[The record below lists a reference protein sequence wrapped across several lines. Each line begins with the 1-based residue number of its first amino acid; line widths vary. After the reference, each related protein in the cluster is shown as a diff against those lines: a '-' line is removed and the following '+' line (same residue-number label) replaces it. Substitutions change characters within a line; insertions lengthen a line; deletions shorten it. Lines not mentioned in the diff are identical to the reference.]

1 MDNIKLKE
9 LYTFLSCTLKELK
22 EVKKSSGIPEVPEDG
37 NVYARK
43 FNEWVKI
50 KTIKGKDGKSA
61 YDLAKEQGFDGSV
74 EEWLQSLKGAAG
86 EQGFYYQPTVDS
98 NGNLSWINNGNLPN
112 PPTINI
118 KGSDGVSGQDG
129 QTLYTWIRF
138 ANNPEGNNMTVNPI
152 SDTKYMG
159 IAYNKPLKFPSTN
172 KSDYTWVRIK
182 GSDATVDTSLF
193 LQKGGY
199 DGTANTLK
207 ESIDTKVDKV
217 PGKSLST
224 NDYSN
229 EEKNKVTNLGKKV
242 VKSLAITGDINKRLT
257 LTFEDG
263 NILTADFID
272 KDTLPPGI
280 TPDVMLNSMEF
291 DTGTGIFTGVRSDGQ
306 RITANLNGRFA
317 LLNHNH
323 NDLYNTKQEITNFL
337 TGKVDTTDPRLTD
350 SRNAKD
356 VPDWAKQ
363 PAKPTYS
370 YDEITGLVNE
380 LLKYLQDAPKDGK
393 DYLRN
398 NGLWKMFD
406 GIPYREL
413 RSNERLNDIKE
424 LVALGQYNSAEV
436 TVARDFPNNE
446 LRGGVILSLP
456 MTLNPST
463 KTIFHIF
470 FSAGTKNAGV
480 YTNSARILMRAFVNN
495 SEWLPWREFDGG
507 KIHNVTENSLNL
519 ANAYKG
525 FPVDNSVFVLNQAT
539 TISVPNSVLRCRFI
553 KNTSGDITFS
563 KASGV
568 TIIGKETISLPEG
581 TEISLVCNGNR
592 AYVNTGSGESVS
604 INHDIG
610 AWD

>member
-9 LYTFLSCTLKELK
+9 LYTFLRCTLKEVK
-22 EVKKSSGIPEVPEDG
+22 EIQKRQGIPEVPEDG

-138 ANNPEGNNMTVNPI
+138 ANNAEGNNMTVNPI

-159 IAYNKPLKFPSTN
+159 IAYNKTSKSPSTN

-182 GSDATVDTSLF
+182 GSDATVDTTQF

-199 DGTANTLK
+199 DGTAQNIK
-207 ESIDTKVDKV
+207 EAIDTKVDKV

-229 EEKNKVTNLGKKV
+229 VEKDKVTNLGKKV
-242 VKSLAITGDINKRLT
+242 VKSLDITGDINKKLT

-337 TGKVDTTDPRLTD
+337 RGKVDTTDPRLTD

-356 VPDWAKQ
+356 VPNWAKELT
-363 PAKPTYS
+363 KPTYS
-370 YDEITGLVNE
+370 FTEILNLVE
-380 LLKYLQDAPKDGK
+380 EFAKYVQEAPKDSK
-393 DYLRN
+393 DYIRN
-398 NGLWKMFD
+398 NGVWKVFE
-406 GIPYREL
+406 GWTFKEL
-413 RSNERLNDIKE
+413 GTENLNDLK
-424 LVALGQYNSAEV
+424 VPGFYGKYNSGEA
-436 TVARDFPNNE
+436 TTARNYPYDNI
-446 LRGGVILSLP
+446 RGGHLLVLP
-456 MTLNPST
+456 MTLGGNL
-463 KTIFHIF
+463 TIFQVY
-470 FSAGTKNAGV
+470 FSAGTQNSGD
-480 YTNSARILMRAFVNN
+480 YTNSARIFMRAFVNN

-507 KIHNVTENSLNL
+507 KVHNVTENTLNL

-539 TISVPNSVLRCRFI
+539 TISVPNSILRCRFI
-553 KNTSGDITFS
+553 KNTSDNITFS
-563 KASGV
+563 KVSGV

-604 INHDIG
+604 VNHDIG

>member
-9 LYTFLSCTLKELK
+9 LYTFLRCTLKEVK
-22 EVKKSSGIPEVPEDG
+22 EIQKQQGIPEVPEDG

-138 ANNPEGNNMTVNPI
+138 ANTAEGNNMTVNPI

-159 IAYNKPLKFPSTN
+159 IAYNKTVKSPSTN

-182 GSDATVDTSLF
+182 GSDATVDTTQF

-207 ESIDTKVDKV
+207 ELIDTKVDKI

-229 EEKNKVTNLGKKV
+229 VEKDKVTNLGKKV
-242 VKSLAITGDINKRLT
+242 VKSLAITGDTNKRLT

-263 NILTADFID
+263 SILTADFID

-337 TGKVDTTDPRLTD
+337 AGKVDTTDPRLTD

-356 VPDWAKQ
+356 VPDWAKELT
-363 PAKPTYS
+363 KPTYS
-370 YDEITGLVNE
+370 FTEILNLVE
-380 LLKYLQDAPKDGK
+380 EFAKYVQEAPKDSK
-393 DYLRN
+393 DYIRN
-398 NGLWKMFD
+398 NGVWKVFE
-406 GIPYREL
+406 GWVF
-413 RSNERLNDIKE
+413 KE
-424 LVALGQYNSAEV
+424 LGTENLNNIKVPGFYGKFNSGEA
-436 TVARDFPNNE
+436 TVARNYPYDNI
-446 LRGGVILSLP
+446 RGGHLLVLP
-456 MTLNPST
+456 MTLGGNLT
-463 KTIFHIF
+463 LFQVY
-470 FSAGTKNAGV
+470 FSAGTQNSGD
-480 YTNSARILMRAFVNN
+480 YTNSARIFMRAFVNN
-495 SEWLPWREFDGG
+495 SGWLPWREFDGG

-519 ANAYKG
+519 ANVYKG

-581 TEISLVCNGNR
+581 TEISLVCNGSR

-604 INHDIG
+604 VNHDIG
-610 AWD
+610 SWD

>member
-9 LYTFLSCTLKELK
+9 LYTFLRCTLKEVK
-22 EVKKSSGIPEVPEDG
+22 EIQKQQGIPEVPEDG

-43 FNEWVKI
+43 FNEWIKI

-159 IAYNKPLKFPSTN
+159 IAYNKLSKAPSTN

-199 DGTANTLK
+199 TGTAQNLK
-207 ESIDTKVDKV
+207 DLIDTKVDKV
-217 PGKSLST
+217 PGKNLST

-229 EEKNKVTNLGKKV
+229 VEKDKVTNLGKKV

-272 KDTLPPGI
+272 KDTLPTGI

-291 DTGTGIFTGVRSDGQ
+291 ATDTGVFTGVRSDGQ

-323 NDLYNTKQEITNFL
+323 NDLYNTKQEITNL
-337 TGKVDTTDPRLTD
+337 LRGKVDTTDPRLTD

-356 VPDWAKQ
+356 VPDWAKELT
-363 PAKPTYS
+363 KPTYS
-370 YDEITGLVNE
+370 FTEILNLVE
-380 LLKYLQDAPKDGK
+380 EFAKYVQEAPKDSK
-393 DYLRN
+393 DYIRN
-398 NGLWKMFD
+398 NGVWKVFK
-406 GIPYREL
+406 GWTFKEL
-413 RSNERLNDIKE
+413 GTENLNDLKVPGFYGKYTSSE
-424 LVALGQYNSAEV
+424 A
-436 TVARDFPNNE
+436 TTARNYPYDNI
-446 LRGGVILSLP
+446 RGGHLLVLP
-456 MTLNPST
+456 MTLSSNLT
-463 KTIFHIF
+463 VFQVYF
-470 FSAGTKNAGV
+470 AAGTQTSGD
-480 YTNSARILMRAFVNN
+480 YTNTARIFTRAFVNN

-507 KIHNVTENSLNL
+507 KVHNVTENSLNL

-539 TISVPNSVLRCRFI
+539 TISVPNSILRCRFI

-563 KASGV
+563 KVSGV
-568 TIIGKETISLPEG
+568 TIIGKENVSLPEG

-604 INHDIG
+604 VNHDIG
-610 AWD
+610 SWD